1 VEGEVEEHNEEEFLQ
16 HIRAETAACLQDPEV
31 EVEVKEYDEE
41 EFPHQMR
48 AEPLPGVGSGS
59 SLATG
64 HQAVARLGLVDHR
77 GREAARKVVL
87 AVVKQ
92 LSVEEA
98 VEVLE
103 QAKKEVLEQAVW
115 RS

>member
-1 VEGEVEEHNEEEFLQ
+1 
-16 HIRAETAACLQDPEV
+16 
-31 EVEVKEYDEE
+31 
-41 EFPHQMR
+41 
-48 AEPLPGVGSGS
+48 LPGVGSGS